1 MKVKKAIIPAAGMG
15 TRVLPASKA
24 VPKEMLNIVDKPA
37 IQYIVE
43 EAFASGIEDVLIITN
58 RGKGAIEDHF
68 DHAFELEAKLEGNE
82 SKKKIYDDVMQCSNF
97 GNIYFIRQKE
107 TKGLGHA
114 VLCAKSFVG
123 DEPFAVLYGDDV
135 IVSETPVTKQLCDAY
150 EKYGKGAVGVKEVP
164 GKAIT
169 KYCSL
174 AVDRIEDNCYN
185 CTDMIEK
192 PSEEEIL
199 SNFSILGRVVMPP
212 EIFDILE
219 KTPLGAGNEL
229 QLTDAMKTLAQ
240 TKGVVA
246 VDYEGTRYD
255 MGNKFGILQANIE
268 VGLKHPETK
277 DELKAYIKKIAE
289 DLD

>member
-123 DEPFAVLYGDDV
+123 NEPFAVLYGDDV
-135 IVSETPVTKQLCDAY
+135 ILSETPVTKQLCDAY

-169 KYCSL
+169 KYWSL
-174 AVDRIEDNCYN
+174 AVDPIEDNCYN

-219 KTPLGAGNEL
+219 ETPLGAGNEL

-268 VGLKHPETK
+268 VGLKHPETQE
-277 DELKAYIKKIAE
+277 ELKDYIKKIAK

>member
-68 DHAFELEAKLEGNE
+68 DHAFELESKLEGNE

-123 DEPFAVLYGDDV
+123 NEPFAVLYGDDV
-135 IVSETPVTKQLCDAY
+135 ILSETPVTKQLCDAY

-174 AVDRIEDNCYN
+174 AVDHIEDNCYD

-199 SNFSILGRVVMPP
+199 SNYSILGRVVMPP

-219 KTPLGAGNEL
+219 ETPLGAGNEL

-268 VGLKHPETK
+268 VGLKHPETQ
-277 DELKAYIKKIAE
+277 DELKDYIKEIAK

>member
-123 DEPFAVLYGDDV
+123 NEPFAVLYGDDV
-135 IVSETPVTKQLCDAY
+135 ILSETPVTKQLCDAY

-174 AVDRIEDNCYN
+174 AVDSIEDNCYN

-219 KTPLGAGNEL
+219 ETPLGAGNEL

-268 VGLKHPETK
+268 VGLKHPETQE
-277 DELKAYIKKIAE
+277 ELKDYIKKIAK